1 MYNLFA
7 FENTNCLKVE
17 RMSDLTTGLKVD
29 YCLHSRCIHK
39 TKEEL
44 GKDNKDVLPPNRPK
58 ENPEPDLNDNW
69 NQIGYLS
76 SFSCPAEFELTI
88 STSSIA
94 KTVSAIK
101 RLFEIYD
108 STSNENQNLKNARII
123 YSKENSLDKTD
134 SFIYSLELEECY
146 IVDIKWILTDG
157 QNHRICVSLA
167 CSDVNL
173 SFNCEASNFDLKESS
188 VYKNKNMDSIV
199 LKKIKP
205 FGKMKY
211 SVLRSIEDSEVYK
224 FMPLFLNSEYS
235 IVSYQDEKI
244 YYPDGNNEE
253 KKDLKYPELFDDW
266 YKIEKI
272 FKDNYYSNYPLRADY
287 NNNQIMY
294 LSFNIFPSSKNTGK
308 YILSD
313 INAFNLFTLL
323 VLRSYKD
330 KSIIPQ
336 SNSSTEFNLEVEEES
351 YVLRKEEEKTTAN
364 EDILEF
370 INNLNNFKDQ
380 LDQEFELLYHPEIQN
395 KLETNLLSSFEVEDK
410 VFKINSEDM
419 RDFFYSSMGSIFLK
433 EEKDDKDLNDRSGV
447 DKFRPYMLAVP
458 LGKGQYFFGRIK
470 DFESSCC
477 EYNSFGIPT
486 RIECRLAIIG
496 YSKLN

>member
-44 GKDNKDVLPPNRPK
+44 GKDNKNAHPPNRRL
-58 ENPEPDLNDNW
+58 ENQDPDLNDNW

-88 STSSIA
+88 STSSFA

-101 RLFEIYD
+101 KLFEIYD

-123 YSKENSLDKTD
+123 YSKENSLQKTD

-146 IVDIKWILTDG
+146 IVDIKWILTAG

-173 SFNCEASNFDLKESS
+173 SFNCETSNFDLKESS

-205 FGKMKY
+205 FGKKKY
-211 SVLRSIEDSEVYK
+211 SLFTNIEDFEVYK
-224 FMPLFLNSEYS
+224 FMPLFLNSEYT
-235 IVSYQDEKI
+235 IASYQDEKI
-244 YYPDGNNEE
+244 YYPDGYN
-253 KKDLKYPELFDDW
+253 KDNGSVKYPKVFDNGCYDIQRIFDNTLELF
-266 YKIEKI
+266 
-272 FKDNYYSNYPLRADY
+272 YPERADF
-287 NNNQIMY
+287 NNNQVLY
-294 LSFNIFPSSKNTGK
+294 LSFSIFPSTNNTGK
-308 YILSD
+308 YSLSD
-313 INAFNLFTLL
+313 LETFNLFTLL
-323 VLRSYKD
+323 VLRTFKIV
-330 KSIIPQ
+330 KSKEKQ
-336 SNSSTEFNLEVEEES
+336 NEEF
-351 YVLRKEEEKTTAN
+351 
-364 EDILEF
+364 LEF
-370 INNLNNFKDQ
+370 IQNLGNKHDDLDMFFKSLQGDSYGK
-380 LDQEFELLYHPEIQN
+380 E
-395 KLETNLLSSFEVEDK
+395 LLSSFEIGEKISKIDK
-410 VFKINSEDM
+410 EELKDLLYSSFAAVFKKEAKM
-419 RDFFYSSMGSIFLK
+419 DFELNKRISSGNIS
-433 EEKDDKDLNDRSGV
+433 
-447 DKFRPYMLAVP
+447 PYMLAVP
-458 LGKGQYFFGRIK
+458 IGNDQYFFGRIK
-470 DFESSCC
+470 DFESSCS
-477 EYNSFGIPT
+477 EYNSYGLPT
-486 RIECRLAIIG
+486 RIECNLALMG